1 MIITASNP
9 FGTDRI
15 RLIAIEMKGAFGNEG
30 ALRFFLLAR
39 LLSLVGRISS
49 LIMPVTLDRP
59 KIADRLQ
66 RARRLQ
72 AEIAKLEKELATLFA
87 GVPKHLL
94 IRNHCGLTAGQ
105 MSKIAQNLH
114 ARAKEKIA
122 TGRSKEFR
130 GSIEDLV

>member
-1 MIITASNP
+1 
-9 FGTDRI
+9 
-15 RLIAIEMKGAFGNEG
+15 
-30 ALRFFLLAR
+30 
-39 LLSLVGRISS
+39 
-49 LIMPVTLDRP
+49 MPVNLDRP

-94 IRNHCGLTAGQ
+94 TRNHYGLTAGQ
-105 MSKIAQNLH
+105 MSKIAQDLH